1 MSSGNQD
8 ASRVVAV
15 RVDSSTFKALR
26 YLAVDRDKTV
36 SALLREEA
44 ERLICPNT
52 GDGQHSRLQAVTQ
65 CGD

>member
-1 MSSGNQD
+1 MPSSKQD
-8 ASRVVAV
+8 TSRVVAV

-44 ERLICPNT
+44 ERLTVPNT
-52 GDGQHSRLQAVTQ
+52 AEGRLISRMS
-65 CGD
+65 